1 MPRAGIRL
9 EEERLAGRALLRHRR
24 TRCCRSDARL
34 HPGLIGASWWSGLL
48 APVKWAFAYGRLPET
63 PAGGT
68 LPGGL
73 WPGGPPPHLAHSQ
86 RPHGESED
94 PVGSGPAEFGPGQH
108 PGLTPPFHWQ
118 GWTVSPEPRPIL
130 APGAGRQP
138 GKAPRS
144 GEADLSSV
152 KTPPGPCTVSIFVS
166 VFSD

>member
-34 HPGLIGASWWSGLL
+34 HPGLIGTSWWSGLL

-73 WPGGPPPHLAHSQ
+73 SPGGPPPHLAHSQ

-108 PGLTPPFHWQ
+108 PGLTPPFT
-118 GWTVSPEPRPIL
+118 GR
-130 APGAGRQP
+130 AGLS
-138 GKAPRS
+138 PRS
-144 GEADLSSV
+144 
-152 KTPPGPCTVSIFVS
+152 PGPPWPLVLGASPVKPLALARLICLP
-166 VFSD
+166 